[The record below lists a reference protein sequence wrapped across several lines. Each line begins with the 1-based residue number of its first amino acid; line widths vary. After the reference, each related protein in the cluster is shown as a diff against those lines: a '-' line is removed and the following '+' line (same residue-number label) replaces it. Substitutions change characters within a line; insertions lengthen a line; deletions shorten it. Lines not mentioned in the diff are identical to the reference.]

1 MAAPRDQE
9 DGWRSERR
17 LLASWCGIGG
27 ANARQNLAGA
37 VAGSSHS
44 RRPAPW
50 PAQPRGCS
58 DTQRPWWEVQALF
71 APLLVKGRRPS
82 RFPLVV
88 TSGHP
93 GERRPR
99 SADCPAGPL
108 SSPPPAS
115 SLQAPERWEILQAAV
130 SGRAGRGAAPALGC
144 DLEQFHFWIPPGCD
158 GRVPGWGWRGD
169 TRAGRGPVLG
179 TPSEGWFLLLGVLH
193 LTPPPRPFSISLWV
207 PLRCPPE
214 LSLLPSC
221 HRLRGG
227 CRPPERPRAAWAAEG
242 ASCEAAGRGV
252 RLRAAETPSCFSE
265 VQLPLPSHPPQL
277 PPRTAPHPC
286 PPLPSLSFPL
296 SGTPNLG
303 IWCLGSRRIKTRS

>member
-37 VAGSSHS
+37 GAGSSHS

-158 GRVPGWGWRGD
+158 GRVPGWG
-169 TRAGRGPVLG
+169 GRGIRGRAEVQCSGPRVRG
-179 TPSEGWFLLLGVLH
+179 GFYSSVSCTSH
-193 LTPPPRPFSISLWV
+193 PRPVRF
-207 PLRCPPE
+207 
-214 LSLLPSC
+214 PSPYGF
-221 HRLRGG
+221 HSAV
-227 CRPPERPRAAWAAEG
+227 PRAVA
-242 ASCEAAGRGV
+242 
-252 RLRAAETPSCFSE
+252 
-265 VQLPLPSHPPQL
+265 PPQL
-277 PPRTAPHPC
+277 PPPPRGLPTPGEAP
-286 PPLPSLSFPL
+286 
-296 SGTPNLG
+296 SGVG
-303 IWCLGSRRIKTRS
+303 GRRSEL